1 MVSESPWC
9 NPAVHRRYP
18 RWHLCNLSTSSD
30 RWRLKVCGEALCLLG
45 FSGKRE
51 SWLQIS
57 VPYAGNGLKQHSSP
71 FYVILLHFE
80 KLKAKNR
87 AVQSSGAGRAL
98 TTTNMAAG
106 VWASVGTNSAAHRCP
121 PGYPSFSLALPLLV
135 QLTAT
140 SAPQVLVLKTY
151 SSQASISTPFWAAIA
166 SLPCLLNQVGPANLL
181 GPPAG
186 LGVPL
191 TPHSS
196 TPPFSLVLAILW
208 LSVQVLSIHPM
219 HSPLSLEHIQILTS
233 CVCQL

>member
-1 MVSESPWC
+1 MISESPWS
-9 NPAVHRRYP
+9 NPVVHRRYP

-30 RWRLKVCGEALCLLG
+30 QWRLKVCGEALCLLG

-57 VPYAGNGLKQHSSP
+57 VPRVGNGLKQHSSL

-87 AVQSSGAGRAL
+87 VVQSAGARRAVP
-98 TTTNMAAG
+98 TRNMAAQ
-106 VWASVGTNSAAHRCP
+106 VWAPAGTDSAAHKRP
-121 PGYPSFSLALPLLV
+121 PASPPFSLVLPLLI

-140 SAPQVLVLKTY
+140 SAPQVLVLNTY
-151 SSQASISTPFWAAIA
+151 SSQASVSTLSWASIA
-166 SLPCLLNQVGPANLL
+166 SLPRSLTQAGPANILS
-181 GPPAG
+181 PPAG

-196 TPPFSLVLAILW
+196 TPPFALVFSLVLAILW

-219 HSPLSLEHIQILTS
+219 HSPLSL
-233 CVCQL
+233 